1 MIVEIDIFED
11 LPTDA
16 SRPPHEDDEG
26 LHVYGYQD
34 VSLVHREGTQ
44 EFIPWDEAKAGSNP
58 VFLGP
63 WSQGGTIQE
72 DTRSLRQGGVGP
84 RGLAS
89 SSGAEAGLDVVRS
102 SARASPPSSQQPG
115 ASGPPRVTWRR
126 ACASPGE
133 VHRDGDARISACQ
146 SALLAP
152 STVWHR
158 VGPRCQP

>member
-72 DTRSLRQGGVGP
+72 DTRSLLQWVMPAGVMGSMEP
-84 RGLAS
+84 TAREAARTVFDEIVADAGNQFEIYTQVAIPVPTLVTCALFDLDPATGELVAR
-89 SSGAEAGLDVVRS
+89 GAEHDVH
-102 SARASPPSSQQPG
+102 P
-115 ASGPPRVTWRR
+115 
-126 ACASPGE
+126 
-133 VHRDGDARISACQ
+133 
-146 SALLAP
+146 
-152 STVWHR
+152 
-158 VGPRCQP
+158 